1 MTGILLAGSGITIA
15 DIEAIARCDATVE
28 VSGAVRERLIA
39 ARRILEGAAASGQQI
54 YGMNTGLGANLKTAV
69 TGDFEAFQLQLIRGR
84 GMAVGEA
91 LPRDATRAVIAARLS
106 MLAVGGSGISLP
118 VFEALLAM
126 LNAGVHPVMPSIGSI
141 GAGDLVLLS
150 AMARA
155 LIGEGKAE
163 YRGIVYPAIEAL
175 ELAGLAPASLQPK
188 DGISLLNAS
197 AVSAGRGALVLY
209 DAKELLDAQRRAAAL
224 SFEGLAGNPLILS
237 PAIQRA
243 RPAAGQADEANR
255 LLQMLEGS
263 TLFEAN
269 AAIQDPLSLRC
280 VAPIHGALVDALLRA
295 VEAVEIELN
304 AAADNPVVL
313 LEEQQVLSSGNFQ
326 TPALSLAFE
335 TLGLA
340 IAQAA
345 AASAAR
351 FIQLTGPG
359 RNGLPRYLSPIGG
372 PSAGFVPMQKTV
384 AALMAD
390 IRHKANPVMLDFLAV
405 SEGVEDHATQSS
417 LAVRKLGEMLEL
429 WRVLIACEML
439 AAAQAVDQRRGH
451 RCGVGTAGTHAFVR
465 GIAPVMTE
473 DRSLGEDVAILASRL
488 LDEHHGG

>member
-1 MTGILLAGSGITIA
+1 MREILLTGSGITIA
-15 DIEAIARCDATVE
+15 DIVAIARGDATVE
-28 VSGAVRERLIA
+28 ASDAVRERMIA
-39 ARRILEGAAASGQQI
+39 ARRILEGAAATGQQI

-106 MLAVGGSGISLP
+106 MLALGGSGISLP

-155 LIGEGKAE
+155 LVGEGKAE
-163 YRGIVYPAIEAL
+163 YRGIVYPANEAL
-175 ELAGLAPASLQPK
+175 ELAGIAPASLQPK

-197 AVSAGRGALVLY
+197 AVSAGRGALVLH
-209 DAKELLDAQRRAAAL
+209 DAKRLLDAQRQAAAL

-243 RPAAGQADEANR
+243 RPAVGQAEEASR

-263 TLFEAN
+263 TLFDAS

-280 VAPIHGALVDALLRA
+280 LAPIHGALADALSKA
-295 VEAVEIELN
+295 IEAVEIELN

-340 IAQAA
+340 VAQTA

-351 FIQLTGPG
+351 FIQLTGSG
-359 RNGLPRYLSPIGG
+359 RNGLPRYLSPLGG

-429 WRVLIACEML
+429 WRLITACEML
-439 AAAQAVDQRRGH
+439 AAAQAVDQRPGH
-451 RCGVGTAGTHAFVR
+451 RCGAETKRTHAFVR
-465 GIAPVMTE
+465 GLAPVMTE
-473 DRSLGEDVAILASRL
+473 DRSLGEDVAVLASRL
-488 LDEHHGG
+488 FDEQYGE

>member
-1 MTGILLAGSGITIA
+1 MTGILLTGSGIAIA
-15 DIEAIARCDATVE
+15 DIEAIARRDATVE

-163 YRGIVYPAIEAL
+163 YRGIVYPAIETL

-197 AVSAGRGALVLY
+197 AVSAGHGALVLY

-280 VAPIHGALVDALLRA
+280 LAPIHGALADALSKA
-295 VEAVEIELN
+295 VETVEIELN

-429 WRVLIACEML
+429 WRVLMACEML
-439 AAAQAVDQRRGH
+439 AAAQAVDQRPGH